1 MKLLSNKH
9 PNSPRPW
16 PMWVPKWLFL
26 PHLNSFLSDAEVFKI
41 IGLYLVPNSLLYLN
55 FMFKSLYPKCKAYS
69 GGVTNSMP
77 MAKRSLLILIS
88 RHLWAVGLLS
98 PVTGLC
104 LVDANNTPSVR
115 TMQNVFKHW
124 QMSPRDTVTPR

>member
-1 MKLLSNKH
+1 
-9 PNSPRPW
+9 
-16 PMWVPKWLFL
+16 MWVPKWLFL

-98 PVTGLC
+98 PVTGSAL
-104 LVDANNTPSVR
+104 TPGAAHLQLR
-115 TMQNVFKHW
+115 L
-124 QMSPRDTVTPR
+124 RLR